1 MFEIVDNKKQK
12 AIIKVI
18 GVGGCG
24 GNAIDYMIEKNVMGV
39 DFICANTDLQ
49 ALQKSQASTIVQIGE
64 MLTQGL
70 GAGSRPDTGKQAA
83 IDDKEKIVEAIDGAD
98 MLFITAGMGGGT
110 WTGATPVIAQIA
122 KELGILTVAVF
133 TKPFD
138 FEWRRTQVA
147 KDGIEELV
155 NYVDSLITIPNEKLM
170 GVLGDEV
177 TFVDAF
183 GAANEVLYSA
193 VLGIS
198 EIINNPGMI
207 NVDFADVRT
216 VMSEMGM
223 AMIGSGFAEGSDRAE
238 IAAKSAVAC
247 PLLEDV
253 NLNNAKGI
261 LVNISASKDFK
272 MKEYFEIMD
281 IIKQYASEN
290 ATIIVGNVIDES
302 MSNSI
307 RVTMVATGLT
317 GSYQINEQN
326 ESVMQAFVYDDKDKS
341 TKESEDED
349 NPKEDES
356 LNVFAD
362 NSNNNNQTFSSD
374 NDDEYDIPAF
384 LRKNKW
390 SYKEQFRMKWVRL
403 ELVCIPGKK
412 LK

>member
-1 MFEIVDNKKQK
+1 MFEIVENKKQK

-49 ALQKSQASTIVQIGE
+49 ALQKSQASTIIQIGE
-64 MLTQGL
+64 ILTQGL

-83 IDDKEKIVEAIDGAD
+83 IDDKEKIIEAIDGAD

-110 WTGATPVIAQIA
+110 GTGATPVIAQIA
-122 KELGILTVAVF
+122 KELGILTVAVV

-138 FEWRRTQVA
+138 FEGRRTQVA

-183 GAANEVLYSA
+183 GAANDVLYSA
-193 VLGIS
+193 VLGIA

-223 AMIGSGFAEGSDRAE
+223 AMIGSGFAEGADRAE
-238 IAAKSAVAC
+238 IASKSAVAC

-261 LVNISASKDFK
+261 LVNISASRDFK

-281 IIKQYASEN
+281 TIKQYASEN

-307 RVTMVATGLT
+307 RVTMVATGLS
-317 GSYQINEQN
+317 GSSPKDEINER
-326 ESVMQAFVYDDKDKS
+326 VMQSFVYEDKNEEDRQSDKDKDS
-341 TKESEDED
+341 NNEESI
-349 NPKEDES
+349 
-356 LNVFAD
+356 NVFSD
-362 NSNNNNQTFSSD
+362 TTSNNSQSYAKD
-374 NDDEYDIPAF
+374 EDDEYDIPAF
-384 LRKNKW
+384 LRKK
-390 SYKEQFRMKWVRL
+390 
-403 ELVCIPGKK
+403 
-412 LK
+412 

>member
-98 MLFITAGMGGGT
+98 MLFITTGMGGGT
-110 WTGATPVIAQIA
+110 GTGATPVIAQIA
-122 KELGILTVAVF
+122 KELGILTVAVV
-133 TKPFD
+133 TKPFE
-138 FEWRRTQVA
+138 FEGRRTQVA
-147 KDGIEELV
+147 KDGIDELV

-193 VLGIS
+193 VLGIA

-261 LVNISASKDFK
+261 LVNISTSKDFK

-317 GSYQINEQN
+317 GSYQIDEKNEN
-326 ESVMQAFVYDDKDKS
+326 VMQSFVYDDKDKS
-341 TKESEDED
+341 TNESEDENNSED
-349 NPKEDES
+349 DES

-384 LRKNKW
+384 LRKK
-390 SYKEQFRMKWVRL
+390 
-403 ELVCIPGKK
+403 
-412 LK
+412 

>member
-49 ALQKSQASTIVQIGE
+49 ALQKSQASSIVQIGE

-110 WTGATPVIAQIA
+110 GTGATPVIAQIA
-122 KELGILTVAVF
+122 KELGILTVAVV
-133 TKPFD
+133 TKPFE
-138 FEWRRTQVA
+138 FEGRRTQVA
-147 KDGIEELV
+147 KDGIDELV

-193 VLGIS
+193 VLGIA

-261 LVNISASKDFK
+261 LVNISTSKDFK

-317 GSYQINEQN
+317 GSYQIDEKNEN
-326 ESVMQAFVYDDKDKS
+326 VMQSFIYDDQDKS
-341 TKESEDED
+341 SDETGDENKSED
-349 NPKEDES
+349 NES
-356 LNVFAD
+356 LNIFAD
-362 NSNNNNQTFSSD
+362 NSKNNNQTFTSD

-384 LRKNKW
+384 LRKK
-390 SYKEQFRMKWVRL
+390 
-403 ELVCIPGKK
+403 
-412 LK
+412 

>member
-18 GVGGCG
+18 GVGGSG

-110 WTGATPVIAQIA
+110 GTGATPVIAQIA
-122 KELGILTVAVF
+122 KELGILTVAVV
-133 TKPFD
+133 TKPFE
-138 FEWRRTQVA
+138 FEGRRTQVA
-147 KDGIEELV
+147 KDGIDELV

-193 VLGIS
+193 VLGIA

-261 LVNISASKDFK
+261 LVNISTSKDFK

-317 GSYQINEQN
+317 GSYQIDEKIEN
-326 ESVMQAFVYDDKDKS
+326 VMQSFVYDDKDKS
-341 TKESEDED
+341 TTEDENNSED
-349 NPKEDES
+349 DES

-362 NSNNNNQTFSSD
+362 NSNNNQTFSSD
-374 NDDEYDIPAF
+374 NDDQYDIPAF
-384 LRKNKW
+384 LRKK
-390 SYKEQFRMKWVRL
+390 
-403 ELVCIPGKK
+403 
-412 LK
+412 

>member
-110 WTGATPVIAQIA
+110 GTGATPVIAQIA
-122 KELGILTVAVF
+122 KELGILTVAVV
-133 TKPFD
+133 TKPFE
-138 FEWRRTQVA
+138 FEGRRTQVA
-147 KDGIEELV
+147 KDGIDELV

-170 GVLGDEV
+170 GVLGEEV

-193 VLGIS
+193 VLGIA

-261 LVNISASKDFK
+261 LVNISTSKDFK

-317 GSYQINEQN
+317 GSYQIDEKNEN
-326 ESVMQAFVYDDKDKS
+326 VMQSFVYDDQDKS
-341 TKESEDED
+341 TDESGDENKSED
-349 NPKEDES
+349 DES

-362 NSNNNNQTFSSD
+362 NSKNNNQTFTSD

-384 LRKNKW
+384 LRKK
-390 SYKEQFRMKWVRL
+390 
-403 ELVCIPGKK
+403 
-412 LK
+412 

>member
-1 MFEIVDNKKQK
+1 MFEIVENKKQK
-12 AIIKVI
+12 AVIKVI

-83 IDDKEKIVEAIDGAD
+83 IDDREKIIEAIDGAD

-110 WTGATPVIAQIA
+110 GTGATPVIAQIA
-122 KELGILTVAVF
+122 KELGILTVAVV

-138 FEWRRTQVA
+138 FEGRRTQVA
-147 KDGIEELV
+147 KDGINELV

-170 GVLGDEV
+170 AVLGDDV

-193 VLGIS
+193 VLGIA

-216 VMSEMGM
+216 VMGEMGM

-261 LVNISASKDFK
+261 LVNISASRDFK

-281 IIKQYASEN
+281 IIKQFASEN

-317 GSYQINEQN
+317 GSFSPEEKNDN
-326 ESVMQAFVYDDKDKS
+326 VMQAFVYDDNSPMDDGE
-341 TKESEDED
+341 TNTSED
-349 NPKEDES
+349 S
-356 LNVFAD
+356 INVFAD
-362 NSNNNNQTFSSD
+362 STNNHSHRFSSED
-374 NDDEYDIPAF
+374 DDEYDVPAF
-384 LRKNKW
+384 LRKK
-390 SYKEQFRMKWVRL
+390 
-403 ELVCIPGKK
+403 
-412 LK
+412 

>member
-1 MFEIVDNKKQK
+1 MFEIVENKKQK

-83 IDDKEKIVEAIDGAD
+83 IDDKEKIIEAIDGAD

-110 WTGATPVIAQIA
+110 GTGATPVIAQIA
-122 KELGILTVAVF
+122 KDLGILTVAVV

-138 FEWRRTQVA
+138 FEGRRTQVA

-193 VLGIS
+193 VLGIA

-261 LVNISASKDFK
+261 LVNISASRDFK

-317 GSYQINEQN
+317 GSLPADEKNKN
-326 ESVMQAFVYDDKDKS
+326 VMQAFVYENKDDIDVQSDDDNNADKD
-341 TKESEDED
+341 ESI
-349 NPKEDES
+349 
-356 LNVFAD
+356 NVFAD
-362 NSNNNNQTFSSD
+362 SSSSNNQSFSSD

-384 LRKNKW
+384 LRKK
-390 SYKEQFRMKWVRL
+390 
-403 ELVCIPGKK
+403 
-412 LK
+412 

>member
-110 WTGATPVIAQIA
+110 GTGATPVIAQIA
-122 KELGILTVAVF
+122 KELGILTVAVV

-138 FEWRRTQVA
+138 FEGRRTQVA

-193 VLGIS
+193 VLGIA

-261 LVNISASKDFK
+261 LVNISTSKDFK

-384 LRKNKW
+384 LRKNK
-390 SYKEQFRMKWVRL
+390 
-403 ELVCIPGKK
+403 
-412 LK
+412 

>member
-110 WTGATPVIAQIA
+110 GTGATPVIAQIA
-122 KELGILTVAVF
+122 KELGILTVAVV
-133 TKPFD
+133 TKPFE
-138 FEWRRTQVA
+138 FEGRRTQVA
-147 KDGIEELV
+147 KDGIDELV

-193 VLGIS
+193 VLGIA

-261 LVNISASKDFK
+261 LVNISTSKDFK

-317 GSYQINEQN
+317 GSYQIDEKNEN
-326 ESVMQAFVYDDKDKS
+326 VMQSFVYDDKDKS
-341 TKESEDED
+341 TNESEDENNSED
-349 NPKEDES
+349 DES

-362 NSNNNNQTFSSD
+362 NSKNNNQTFSSD
-374 NDDEYDIPAF
+374 NDDQYDIPAF
-384 LRKNKW
+384 LRKK
-390 SYKEQFRMKWVRL
+390 
-403 ELVCIPGKK
+403 
-412 LK
+412 

>member
-1 MFEIVDNKKQK
+1 MFEIVENKKQK

-49 ALQKSQASTIVQIGE
+49 ALQKSQASTIIQIGE
-64 MLTQGL
+64 ILTQGL

-83 IDDKEKIVEAIDGAD
+83 IDDKEKIIEAIDGAD

-110 WTGATPVIAQIA
+110 GTGATPVIAQIA
-122 KELGILTVAVF
+122 KELGILTVAVV

-138 FEWRRTQVA
+138 FEGRRTQVA

-193 VLGIS
+193 VLGIA

-223 AMIGSGFAEGSDRAE
+223 AMIGSGFAEGADRAE
-238 IAAKSAVAC
+238 IASKSAVAC

-261 LVNISASKDFK
+261 LVNISASRDFK

-281 IIKQYASEN
+281 TIKQYASEN

-307 RVTMVATGLT
+307 RVTMVATGLS
-317 GSYQINEQN
+317 GSSPKDEINEH
-326 ESVMQAFVYDDKDKS
+326 VMQSFVYEDKNEEDRQSDKEKDS
-341 TKESEDED
+341 NNEGSI
-349 NPKEDES
+349 
-356 LNVFAD
+356 NVFSD
-362 NSNNNNQTFSSD
+362 TTNNNRQSYAKD
-374 NDDEYDIPAF
+374 EDDEYDIPAF
-384 LRKNKW
+384 LRKK
-390 SYKEQFRMKWVRL
+390 
-403 ELVCIPGKK
+403 
-412 LK
+412 

>member
-12 AIIKVI
+12 AVIKVI

-83 IDDKEKIVEAIDGAD
+83 IDDKEKIIEAIDGAD

-110 WTGATPVIAQIA
+110 GTGATPVIAQIA
-122 KELGILTVAVF
+122 KELGILTVAVV
-133 TKPFD
+133 TKPFE
-138 FEWRRTQVA
+138 FEGRRTQVA
-147 KDGIEELV
+147 KDGIDELV

-193 VLGIS
+193 VLGIA

-261 LVNISASKDFK
+261 LVNISTSKDFK

-317 GSYQINEQN
+317 GSFQIDEKNEN
-326 ESVMQAFVYDDKDKS
+326 VMQSFVYDDKDKS
-341 TKESEDED
+341 TNESEDE
-349 NPKEDES
+349 NNSEDDKS

-384 LRKNKW
+384 LRKK
-390 SYKEQFRMKWVRL
+390 
-403 ELVCIPGKK
+403 
-412 LK
+412 

>member
-110 WTGATPVIAQIA
+110 GTGATPVIAQIA
-122 KELGILTVAVF
+122 KELGILTVAVV
-133 TKPFD
+133 TKPFE
-138 FEWRRTQVA
+138 FEGRRTQVA
-147 KDGIEELV
+147 KDGIDELV

-193 VLGIS
+193 VLGIA

-261 LVNISASKDFK
+261 LVNISTSKDFK

-317 GSYQINEQN
+317 GSYQIDEKNEN
-326 ESVMQAFVYDDKDKS
+326 IMQSFVYDDKDKS
-341 TKESEDED
+341 TNESEDE
-349 NPKEDES
+349 NNSEDDKS

-384 LRKNKW
+384 LRKK
-390 SYKEQFRMKWVRL
+390 
-403 ELVCIPGKK
+403 
-412 LK
+412 

>member
-110 WTGATPVIAQIA
+110 GTGATPVIAQIA
-122 KELGILTVAVF
+122 KELGILTVAVV
-133 TKPFD
+133 TKPFE
-138 FEWRRTQVA
+138 FEGRRTQVA
-147 KDGIEELV
+147 KDGIDELV

-193 VLGIS
+193 VLGIA

-261 LVNISASKDFK
+261 LVNISTSKDFK

-317 GSYQINEQN
+317 GSYQIDEKNEN
-326 ESVMQAFVYDDKDKS
+326 VMQSFIYDDQDKS
-341 TKESEDED
+341 SDEAGDENKSED
-349 NPKEDES
+349 DES

-362 NSNNNNQTFSSD
+362 NSKNNNQTFTSD

-384 LRKNKW
+384 LRKK
-390 SYKEQFRMKWVRL
+390 
-403 ELVCIPGKK
+403 
-412 LK
+412 

>member
-83 IDDKEKIVEAIDGAD
+83 IDDKEKIVEAVDGAD

-110 WTGATPVIAQIA
+110 GTGATPVIAQIA
-122 KELGILTVAVF
+122 KELGILTVAVV
-133 TKPFD
+133 TKPFE
-138 FEWRRTQVA
+138 FEGRRTQVA
-147 KDGIEELV
+147 KDGIDELV

-193 VLGIS
+193 VLGIA

-261 LVNISASKDFK
+261 LVNISTSKDFK

-317 GSYQINEQN
+317 GSYQIDEKNEN
-326 ESVMQAFVYDDKDKS
+326 VMQSFVYDDKDKS
-341 TKESEDED
+341 KNESEDENNSED
-349 NPKEDES
+349 DES
-356 LNVFAD
+356 LNIFAD
-362 NSNNNNQTFSSD
+362 NSKNNNQTFSSD

-384 LRKNKW
+384 LRKK
-390 SYKEQFRMKWVRL
+390 
-403 ELVCIPGKK
+403 
-412 LK
+412 

>member
-1 MFEIVDNKKQK
+1 MFEIVENKKQK

-49 ALQKSQASTIVQIGE
+49 ALQKSQASTIIQIGE
-64 MLTQGL
+64 ILTQGL

-83 IDDKEKIVEAIDGAD
+83 IDDKEKIIEAIDGAD

-110 WTGATPVIAQIA
+110 GTGATPVIAQIA
-122 KELGILTVAVF
+122 KELGILTVAVV

-138 FEWRRTQVA
+138 FEGRRTQVA

-183 GAANEVLYSA
+183 GAANDVLYSA
-193 VLGIS
+193 VLGIA

-223 AMIGSGFAEGSDRAE
+223 AMIGSGFAEGADRAE
-238 IAAKSAVAC
+238 IASKSAVAC

-261 LVNISASKDFK
+261 LVNISASRDFK

-281 IIKQYASEN
+281 TIKQYASEN

-307 RVTMVATGLT
+307 RVTMVATGLS
-317 GSYQINEQN
+317 GSSPKDEINER
-326 ESVMQAFVYDDKDKS
+326 VMQSFVYEDKNEEDRQSDKEKDS
-341 TKESEDED
+341 NNEESI
-349 NPKEDES
+349 
-356 LNVFAD
+356 NVFSD
-362 NSNNNNQTFSSD
+362 TTNNNSQSYAKD
-374 NDDEYDIPAF
+374 EDDEYDIPAF
-384 LRKNKW
+384 LRKK
-390 SYKEQFRMKWVRL
+390 
-403 ELVCIPGKK
+403 
-412 LK
+412 

>member
-1 MFEIVDNKKQK
+1 MFEIVENKKQK

-83 IDDKEKIVEAIDGAD
+83 IDDKEKIIEAIDGAD

-110 WTGATPVIAQIA
+110 GTGATPVIAQIA
-122 KELGILTVAVF
+122 KDLGILTVAVV

-138 FEWRRTQVA
+138 FEGRRTQVA

-193 VLGIS
+193 VLGIA

-238 IAAKSAVAC
+238 IAAKAAVAC

-261 LVNISASKDFK
+261 LVNISASRDFK

-317 GSYQINEQN
+317 GSLPADEKNKN
-326 ESVMQAFVYDDKDKS
+326 VMQAFVYENKDDIDAQSDDDNNADKD
-341 TKESEDED
+341 ESI
-349 NPKEDES
+349 
-356 LNVFAD
+356 NVFAD
-362 NSNNNNQTFSSD
+362 SSSNNNQSFSSD

-384 LRKNKW
+384 LRKK
-390 SYKEQFRMKWVRL
+390 
-403 ELVCIPGKK
+403 
-412 LK
+412 